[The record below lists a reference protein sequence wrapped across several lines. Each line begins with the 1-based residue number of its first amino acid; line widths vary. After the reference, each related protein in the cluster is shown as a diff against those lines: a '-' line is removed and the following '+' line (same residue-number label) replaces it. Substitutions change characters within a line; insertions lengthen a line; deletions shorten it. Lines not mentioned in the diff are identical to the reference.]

1 MPLAIGTRL
10 GPYEIIAALGA
21 GGMGEVYKAVDRR
34 LGRTVAVKVLSPRL
48 TADDSAQQR
57 FEREGQVLAALS
69 HPHICQLFDVGEQD
83 GHWFLVMAYLE
94 GETLHSRLSR
104 GKLPPDQ
111 ALAYAIQIADALG
124 AAHRAGVVHRDLKPA
139 NIMLTAAGAQ
149 LLDFGLA
156 RSGLS
161 GAAQAGLTDT
171 PTRQDLTGPW
181 TVVGTAQYMAP
192 EQLEGKPADPRT
204 DIFAFGTVLHE
215 MVTGTPAFSGTSRA
229 GIVAAILER
238 EAQALAEF
246 QRITSPA
253 LSRLVR
259 KCLEKDPDKRWQTAH
274 DLQGELAWIAQQ
286 QGDPH
291 SSAPIP
297 TPAPGRHQWRWLVA
311 ACLVLAAVGAY
322 VIQPWRPSSR
332 VNDTDSPRV
341 RSIAILPFRNVG
353 TSREYDYF
361 GLGLADVLMAKM
373 TNARFLEVHAIPRTS
388 RSDRGDQDPLDIGRA
403 LHVDT
408 LLAGSYQVEGGVLS
422 LSYVLSDVR
431 RGVQISGNALQ
442 DSFTNAIAVEHRIA
456 SDIVDAL
463 RVSASP
469 EDRARITT
477 LPTQENEAFQAYL
490 RSNYE
495 MDRLWRKP
503 SAAQL
508 KEVERF
514 LDEALRHDPQFT
526 LALVSRSRLQW
537 IASFWG
543 YATDPGNLDRAARDA
558 EEAIRQSPELGEA
571 YAARA
576 LIEGQRGDIE
586 QMRQSVRDALIRAP
600 NSGLAF
606 YAAGWYYMSRGLADQ
621 SVRAFGRARE
631 LTPDLVRRE
640 LGLAYRYQGDLTR
653 AAQQL
658 RDDLAEHQEDR
669 VTAMA
674 LAVVLASRGD
684 LAGARQVQRTSL
696 SDYPDD
702 PNVQYLEALLAI
714 RERKPFDLDGLL
726 SRYRAIYWADA
737 GYCANIAGILALSGR
752 HAEAVRWLERAGE
765 LGMQNYPFLLH
776 QPLYDSLRQ
785 DAAFQRYQESVRK
798 QWEREVQRERKD
810 PLLPAGSA

>member
-10 GPYEIIAALGA
+10 GPYEITAALGA

-34 LGRTVAVKVLSPRL
+34 LGRTVAVKVLSPAL
-48 TADDSAQQR
+48 TADHSAQQR

-69 HPHICQLFDVGEQD
+69 HPHICQLFDVGEHD
-83 GHWFLVMAYLE
+83 GNWFLVMAYLE

-104 GKLPPDQ
+104 GKLRPDL
-111 ALAYAIQIADALG
+111 ALAYAIQIADALA

-156 RSGLS
+156 RSGVS
-161 GAAQAGLTDT
+161 AAAQGLSDT
-171 PTRQDLTGPW
+171 PTRPDLTGPW

-204 DIFAFGTVLHE
+204 DIFAFGTVLYE
-215 MVTGTPAFSGTSRA
+215 MVTGTAAFSGTSRA

-238 EAQALAEF
+238 EPQALAEF
-246 QRITSPA
+246 QRLTSPA

-286 QGDPH
+286 QSDPH
-291 SSAPIP
+291 SGAPIP
-297 TPAPGRHQWRWLVA
+297 TPAPTRHLWRWLVA
-311 ACLVLAAVGAY
+311 GCLVLAGAGAY
-322 VIQPWRPSSR
+322 VILPWGPFSR
-332 VNDTDSPRV
+332 APQSDSRRV

-353 TSREYDYF
+353 ASREYDYF

-373 TNARFLEVHAIPRTS
+373 TNARFLEVHAIPGSS
-388 RSDRGDQDPLDIGRA
+388 RNERGDQDPLDTGRA

-422 LSYVLSDVR
+422 LSYALTDVR
-431 RGVQISGNALQ
+431 GGVQIAGNAIQ

-469 EDRARITT
+469 EDRDRITT
-477 LPTQENEAFQAYL
+477 SPTQENQAFQAYL

-514 LDEALRHDPQFT
+514 LDEALRLDPQFT
-526 LALVSRSRLQW
+526 LALVSRSRLLW

-543 YATDPGNLDRAARDA
+543 YATDPGDLDRAARDA

-576 LIEGQRGDIE
+576 LVEGQRGDIE
-586 QMRQSVRDALIRAP
+586 RMRQSVRDALVRAP
-600 NSGLAF
+600 NSGLAY

-653 AAQQL
+653 AEHQL
-658 RDDLAEHQEDR
+658 RDDLAEHPEDR

-684 LAGARQVQRTSL
+684 LAGSRKVQHSSL
-696 SDYPDD
+696 DSYPDD
-702 PNVQYLEALLAI
+702 PNVQYLDALLAI
-714 RERKPFDLDGLL
+714 REGKPFNLDGLL

-737 GYCANIAGILALSGR
+737 GYCANIAAVLALSGR
-752 HAEAVRWLERAGE
+752 RAEAVRWLERAGE
-765 LGMQNYPFLLH
+765 LGMKNYPFILH

-785 DAAFQRYQESVRK
+785 DGAFQRYQESVRK
-798 QWEREVQRERKD
+798 QWEREVERERNN
-810 PLLPAGSA
+810 PLLPANSA